1 MTEYFR
7 VNKDMFE
14 CLEPNEQDQ
23 FYKRYVA
30 QLVSKYLEMPQKGK
44 TADVVLR
51 ITSQEQYRGLEW
63 PSFHG
68 YREKIFQIDV
78 EVIRPIQP
86 KTYQKSKDEI
96 LIELKILIMT
106 YINDLAR
113 DLTDLTEPIKS
124 ADSWKH
130 IKNFIDREFYKSPEV
145 YGKESEE

>member
-30 QLVSKYLEMPQKGK
+30 QLVSKYLEMPQAGNN
-44 TADVVLR
+44 TDVVLR
-51 ITSQEQYRGLEW
+51 IISQVYDGGMELLSSQ
-63 PSFHG
+63 
-68 YREKIFQIDV
+68 EKIFQIDV
-78 EVIRPIQP
+78 EVIKPFQP

-96 LIELKILIMT
+96 LIGLKILIMT
-106 YINDLAR
+106 YINDLAH
-113 DLTDLTEPIKS
+113 DLTDLTAPIES

-130 IKNFIDREFYKSPEV
+130 IKNFIDREFYN
-145 YGKESEE
+145 

>member
-1 MTEYFR
+1 MTECFR
-7 VNKDMFE
+7 VNKEMFD

-23 FYKRYVA
+23 LYKRYVFHI
-30 QLVSKYLEMPQKGK
+30 VSKYLEMPQKGI
-44 TADVVLR
+44 TTDVVLR
-51 ITSQEQYRGLEW
+51 IISQEHYRNMD
-63 PSFHG
+63 PSPF
-68 YREKIFQIDV
+68 RDKIFQIET
-78 EVIRPIQP
+78 EVIKPFQP

-130 IKNFIDREFYKSPEV
+130 IKNFIDREFYKSPEA

>member
-7 VNKDMFE
+7 VNKEMFE

-44 TADVVLR
+44 TTDVVLR
-51 ITSQEQYRGLEW
+51 IISQDHYRNVDSS
-63 PSFHG
+63 PF
-68 YREKIFQIDV
+68 RDKIFQIDV